1 MDKVIKTCKRCILNS
16 TVPSVTFDENGIC
29 NYCKTHDAFEKEFPL
44 NKIGEARL
52 NQLLEKVKKVG
63 RNKKYDCNIGLSGGV
78 DSTYLLYWAI
88 NNGLRPL
95 AVSFDNGMG
104 TDIAANNVKNAT
116 NILGVDVKFIVADWE
131 EMMDLQKA
139 FFKSFCLSV

>member
-1 MDKVIKTCKRCILNS
+1 
-16 TVPSVTFDENGIC
+16 
-29 NYCKTHDAFEKEFPL
+29 
-44 NKIGEARL
+44 
-52 NQLLEKVKKVG
+52 
-63 RNKKYDCNIGLSGGV
+63 
-78 DSTYLLYWAI
+78 LYWAI

-139 FFKSFCLSV
+139 FFKSFCFRC